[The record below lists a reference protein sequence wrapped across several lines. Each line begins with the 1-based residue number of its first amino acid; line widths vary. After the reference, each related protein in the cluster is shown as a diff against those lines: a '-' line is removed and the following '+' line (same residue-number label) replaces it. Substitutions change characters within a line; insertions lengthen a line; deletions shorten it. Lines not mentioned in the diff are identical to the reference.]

1 MILIDTNVLV
11 DVYARDRI
19 WEERSAA
26 AIELAASREQLVI
39 NDVVY
44 AELSPG
50 FKHVKELDDAL
61 AQTRVLRIA
70 IPKFALYLAGHAYRR
85 YRRQSGGTKTGV
97 LPDFFIGA
105 HAAVE
110 GAPLLTRDPSRIR
123 AYFPTV
129 SLIAP

>member
-1 MILIDTNVLV
+1 MILIDTNILI

-50 FKHVKELDDAL
+50 FEQMKVLDDVL
-61 AQTRVLRIA
+61 AQTHILRIA
-70 IPKFALYLAGHAYRR
+70 IPKFALFLAGHAFRR
-85 YRRQSGGTKTGV
+85 YRRQNGTKTGV

-105 HAAVE
+105 HAVVE
-110 GAPLLTRDPSRIR
+110 DAQLLTRDARRIQT
-123 AYFPTV
+123 YFPTV
-129 SLIAP
+129 GIISP

>member
-11 DVYARDRI
+11 DVYAKDRI

-50 FKHVKELDDAL
+50 FEHMKQLDDAL

-85 YRRQSGGTKTGV
+85 YRGQSGTKTGV

-110 GAPLLTRDPSRIR
+110 DAQLLTRDARRIQT
-123 AYFPTV
+123 YFPTV
-129 SLIAP
+129 GIISP

>member
-1 MILIDTNVLV
+1 LILIDTNILI

-50 FKHVKELDDAL
+50 FEQMKVLDDVL
-61 AQTRVLRIA
+61 AQTHILRIA
-70 IPKFALYLAGHAYRR
+70 IPKFALFLAGHAFRR
-85 YRRQSGGTKTGV
+85 YRRQNGTKTGV

-105 HAAVE
+105 HAVVE
-110 GAPLLTRDPSRIR
+110 DAQLLTRDARRIQT
-123 AYFPTV
+123 YFPTV
-129 SLIAP
+129 GIISP